1 VKQSLK
7 QGNAL
12 APLLFNLVLEYVIR
26 KLWVDTRYTL
36 EYKSVRIVV
45 YADDINFMWRSL
57 RCVEVIFK
65 ALEMKGKEVGLKIN
79 EQKLRY

>member
-1 VKQSLK
+1 LK
-7 QGNAL
+7 QGDWL

-45 YADDINFMWRSL
+45 YADDINLMWRSL
-57 RCVEVIFK
+57 RCVEVIFI
-65 ALEMKGKEVGLKIN
+65 ALEMKGTEVGLKIN